1 MSPGA
6 CGFSEERTDTMGK
19 VRKAVIT
26 AAGKGTRLYPGTQA
40 VQKELFPLV
49 DVDGVA
55 RAVIHIIAGEAL
67 AAHVEE
73 ICIVASP
80 ASLEQYKK
88 YFAQPPVDLL
98 NSLSSKPWA
107 AQEVARLEHLA
118 ERISYAVQET
128 QEGYGHAVYC
138 ARHFTGDECFL
149 LMLGDH
155 IYITDQNERC
165 ASQMIRCHEEHETP
179 VSGVWRAPES
189 LLHLYGTVAGVPVPD
204 APRVYEATAIYE
216 KPTPEYARRFLRTPG
231 LDEGTYLCFFGMHVL
246 PPAIYDCIKY
256 HIDRDLRLNGE
267 IQLTNAQELLRSK
280 QRYLALEVEGKAYD
294 MGVPA
299 GLLATQTALGL
310 RSPFA
315 GVVIR
320 EVEAARA
327 DEKDP
332 VANEV
337 GRRVETG

>member
-1 MSPGA
+1 MS
-6 CGFSEERTDTMGK
+6 K

-80 ASLEQYKK
+80 ESLEQYRR
-88 YFAQPPVDLL
+88 YFARPPVELL

-107 AQEVARLEHLA
+107 MEEAAKLERLA
-118 ERISYAVQET
+118 ERITYAVQEKP
-128 QEGYGHAVYC
+128 EGYGHAVYC
-138 ARHFTGDECFL
+138 ARHFTGDESFL

-155 IYITDQNERC
+155 VYITDQNERC
-165 ASQMIRCHEEHETP
+165 ATQMIRCHEKHGAP
-179 VSGVWRAPES
+179 VSGVWRAPERV
-189 LLHLYGTVAGVPVPD
+189 LHLYGTVAGTPVPGE
-204 APRVYEATAIYE
+204 PRLYEATAIYE
-216 KPTPEYARRFLRTPG
+216 KPSPEYARRFLRTPG
-231 LDEGTYLCFFGMHVL
+231 LDEGIYLCFFGMHVL

-256 HIDRDLRLNGE
+256 HIDRDIRLNGE
-267 IQLTNAQELLRSK
+267 IQLTNAQELLRSQ

-310 RSPFA
+310 RSPLA
-315 GVVIR
+315 DSVLR
-320 EVEAARA
+320 EVEPFSSED
-327 DEKDP
+327 DEQNTRMPEPAK
-332 VANEV
+332 A
-337 GRRVETG
+337 